1 MTKQEKSKLTHQE
14 RSWSGPFGEEYIKRN
29 SNKRIY
35 NSNLN
40 LFSNVLNKT
49 QQVKSILELG
59 CNIGLNLECLNNIS
73 KNFELTGVEI
83 NKTACNLA
91 KKKKIATIINSTI
104 IEKIPSSK
112 KYDLVFTKGVLIHIN
127 PNELEKV
134 YKNIYEYSLRYIF
147 IAEYY
152 NPEPVSVDYRGQKD
166 LLFKRDFAGELIDK
180 YKLNLVDYGFIYHRD
195 KFFPKDDINWFLLE
209 K

>member
-1 MTKQEKSKLTHQE
+1 M
-14 RSWSGPFGEEYIKRN
+14 
-29 SNKRIY
+29 
-35 NSNLN
+35 
-40 LFSNVLNKT
+40 
-49 QQVKSILELG
+49 
-59 CNIGLNLECLNNIS
+59 NLECLNNIS

-134 YKNIYEYSLRYIF
+134 YKNIIRCKLCGSLKSNSQECQNCGALKEKFNKICVVEDIADQWSIQSSNIF
-147 IAEYY
+147 QGYFHILGGTIS
-152 NPEPVSVDYRGQKD
+152 SVGQRKED
-166 LLFKRDFAGELIDK
+166 LLINSLVNRVNKEKIDEVILANRYDAIWNMSSRKKLKKPETLVLI
-180 YKLNLVDYGFIYHRD
+180 YIPSTQRWG
-195 KFFPKDDINWFLLE
+195 
-209 K
+209 